1 MSAPPTRSWSTDFF
15 GFIRRT
21 TVLNLY
27 NNADV
32 WDVLG
37 YEGAS
42 FDKGGYIN
50 RGFNDLDWLPEPRIE
65 TYDCDPIV
73 EISRAAVL
81 NPGHAVH
88 GSTTSRASAAVDT
101 NSQPGATSAQQGEVS
116 NERHPTRGRRGRH
129 HRIRRGRRNGS
140 TKRSDRSA
148 HTAHRPT
155 PPHTTWALLE

>member
-27 NNADV
+27 NHADV
-32 WDVLG
+32 WNALG

-73 EISRAAVL
+73 EIGRAAVL

-88 GSTTSRASAAVDT
+88 GSTTSRASATVDT
-101 NSQPGATSAQQGEVS
+101 NSQPGATSAQQGGVS
-116 NERHPTRGRRGRH
+116 
-129 HRIRRGRRNGS
+129 
-140 TKRSDRSA
+140 K
-148 HTAHRPT
+148 
-155 PPHTTWALLE
+155 